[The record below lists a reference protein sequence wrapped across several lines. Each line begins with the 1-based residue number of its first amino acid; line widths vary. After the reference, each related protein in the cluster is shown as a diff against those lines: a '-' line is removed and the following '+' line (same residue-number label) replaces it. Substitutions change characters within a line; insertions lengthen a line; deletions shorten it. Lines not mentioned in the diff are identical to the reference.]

1 MLPRA
6 MPITFAAGDGHR
18 RNVDGDPSLC
28 YVAAVAW
35 TGSSHRF
42 DIDVHGR
49 MKSLGTHR
57 LTRST
62 NASYNATTTLDLALS
77 RAKRVKSF
85 VFYPVA
91 RVTP

>member
-1 MLPRA
+1 MGAAEALTMTHPCATVLLPCGPA
-6 MPITFAAGDGHR
+6 DAA
-18 RNVDGDPSLC
+18 
-28 YVAAVAW
+28 
-35 TGSSHRF
+35 RF
-42 DIDVHGR
+42 DIDVHGH

-62 NASYNATTTLDLALS
+62 NASHNATTTLDLALS

-85 VFYPVA
+85 AFYPVA

>member
-1 MLPRA
+1 MDTAETLTMTHRCATLLSSRGP
-6 MPITFAAGDGHR
+6 AAAT
-18 RNVDGDPSLC
+18 C
-28 YVAAVAW
+28 I
-35 TGSSHRF
+35 

-62 NASYNATTTLDLALS
+62 NASHNATTTLDLALS

-91 RVTP
+91 RVTL